1 MHRDDRPA
9 LSALDDDVRA
19 TLTENDAVEPA
30 TGQQLQQAPACHLPT
45 LLDRLALDNRPA
57 RLAGTRQ

>member
-19 TLTENDAVEPA
+19 TLAENDAVEPA
-30 TGQQLQQAPACHLPT
+30 ARQQLEYGPACHLPT
-45 LLDRLALDNRPA
+45 LLDGSAVDNRPA
-57 RLAGTRQ
+57 GVAGTR